1 MEEESNMAKNG
12 LHWIPK
18 LLIYLLLFGII
29 ASFLGPIIGVGAGII
44 TYIILKPV
52 EKL

>member
-1 MEEESNMAKNG
+1 MNQNR
-12 LHWIPK
+12 LHWLPK
-18 LLIYLLLFGII
+18 LLLDLLLFGII